1 MGPTGPAGT
10 TLWSGLT
17 GTPLITNAV
26 LDGLVTG
33 TGVATANT
41 PSTLVQRDGSGNFA
55 AGAISAGSVS
65 ATGNVVANAL
75 NPSFR
80 TRVSGG
86 IVSLTVSDAQ
96 IQHFTGSTAM
106 YVRLPG
112 SCPSGT
118 HYWLIN
124 KSTAVIYLNNFDGTQ
139 YVDTLQPNCMALV
152 IANVNNPTAAAG
164 WNSYFSSVNIPG
176 SNSQF
181 TFSSGYLT
189 LAVAAAGNAVL
200 TLPATTDTLVG
211 RATTDTLTGKTI
223 SGSSNTLSNIPISA
237 LSTTGTPTGLNF
249 LRGDGSWATVATG
262 TGSYTASV
270 GNGVATSFVITH
282 NLNSRNVAIQV
293 WDSST
298 YEDVEVDVVRTT
310 VNTITLTFASAP
322 STNAYQVMVMGG
334 QPVIASGYGRQ
345 IVSVTSSATLGA
357 TANTDY
363 VALIGAGG
371 APTLPTAV
379 GNTNRYTVKNVDTVN
394 RTLATTGGQTIDG
407 SATAVLTPNT
417 SIDVISDGANWRVI

>member
-1 MGPTGPAGT
+1 
-10 TLWSGLT
+10 
-17 GTPLITNAV
+17 
-26 LDGLVTG
+26 
-33 TGVATANT
+33 
-41 PSTLVQRDGSGNFA
+41 
-55 AGAISAGSVS
+55 
-65 ATGNVVANAL
+65 
-75 NPSFR
+75 
-80 TRVSGG
+80 
-86 IVSLTVSDAQ
+86 
-96 IQHFTGSTAM
+96 M